1 MDSGNNN
8 FIKKTNEG
16 FKIQLEVSVFYDED
30 SEKYIAS
37 CEHLQMY
44 DFGDTPEGAIE
55 MLKNQIKYDLV
66 YMDDEGTLEQ
76 FLISLGWKFKM
87 ETIKPKSNR
96 LGYFIDSFAS
106 NLLQRNPAK
115 YTNHQLVI

>member
-55 MLKNQIKYDLV
+55 I
-66 YMDDEGTLEQ
+66 
-76 FLISLGWKFKM
+76 
-87 ETIKPKSNR
+87 
-96 LGYFIDSFAS
+96 
-106 NLLQRNPAK
+106 
-115 YTNHQLVI
+115 

>member
-106 NLLQRNPAK
+106 NLLQRNPSK